1 VDTDASSRTRIAV
14 LIDCDNVSSK
24 HAEAV
29 LEELAKYGTPTVKRA
44 YGDWTTQH
52 LVGWKPELHRHAIQ
66 PVQQFAYT
74 VGKNSSDSALIID
87 AMDLLWQGNVEA
99 FALVSSDSDF
109 TRLAT
114 RLRES
119 GKRVFGLGRRKTPE
133 SLRRAVDQFIF
144 LEVLQEQEQD
154 QDQQLDDAGDG
165 GDRRE
170 PDAPGDE
177 DRESRTPSINL
188 QSALT
193 KGVNA
198 TSDDDGWSRLSVV
211 GQHLNR
217 AHADFDPREFGYA
230 KLSQLVQDQPYLET
244 TTEGSHLMV
253 RLRQKRSGRT
263 TRTTDRTAAAK
274 DAEKSPAKGTAAKG
288 PAKTAAKTT
297 AKATAKTPA
306 QATSR
311 SRSRAGTSAS
321 KESPAN
327 ESPAQETPA
336 KESAAQDA
344 PAQESSVEEPAAQET
359 PTRRTATRRTA
370 GRRATSATT
379 SPAGG
384 DA

>member
-1 VDTDASSRTRIAV
+1 
-14 LIDCDNVSSK
+14 
-24 HAEAV
+24 
-29 LEELAKYGTPTVKRA
+29 
-44 YGDWTTQH
+44 
-52 LVGWKPELHRHAIQ
+52 
-66 PVQQFAYT
+66 
-74 VGKNSSDSALIID
+74 
-87 AMDLLWQGNVEA
+87 M
-99 FALVSSDSDF
+99 
-109 TRLAT
+109 
-114 RLRES
+114 
-119 GKRVFGLGRRKTPE
+119 
-133 SLRRAVDQFIF
+133 
-144 LEVLQEQEQD
+144 
-154 QDQQLDDAGDG
+154 DDAGDG

-263 TRTTDRTAAAK
+263 TRTTDRAAAAK

-288 PAKTAAKTT
+288 PAKTAAKTAAKTT